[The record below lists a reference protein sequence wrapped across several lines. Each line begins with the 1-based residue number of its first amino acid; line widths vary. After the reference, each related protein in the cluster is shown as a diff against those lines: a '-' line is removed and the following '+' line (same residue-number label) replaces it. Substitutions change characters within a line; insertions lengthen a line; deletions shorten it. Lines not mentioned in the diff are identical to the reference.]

1 MKNVTIPYFQHVIVS
16 GIIALI
22 GIWVTFISY
31 TQQPS
36 EAFLFPRLI
45 SSIFAALAIWTF
57 IKALLKKTKIGNG
70 MSYNN
75 FLKLLPGLIVMITFI
90 FFAAKAVG
98 FYTSSS
104 FTVFLIKKSVCGFA
118 PTHHPSNITI
128 SGFFFTLNQ
137 YFFL

>member
-70 MSYNN
+70 MSYDN

-90 FFAAKAVG
+90 FFAA
-98 FYTSSS
+98 
-104 FTVFLIKKSVCGFA
+104 
-118 PTHHPSNITI
+118 
-128 SGFFFTLNQ
+128 
-137 YFFL
+137 